1 MRTRREILRALG
13 IGALATACDPL
24 ATPSPTPSSSV
35 TQTATSAPSTAT
47 PSPTPTPTPI
57 RGTLVRAAA
66 LADGTAAAATR
77 DVVVLIRGGRI
88 VYAGP
93 RDGTPDTSNTE
104 TVDLAGATVVPA
116 MVDCHVHLTGT
127 GGPNAHVRLL
137 DPDAILLAR
146 GIENAKLYASTGVLG
161 VRDVGAV
168 RNMSLRVRDGAR
180 DRSDTPLI
188 VASGT
193 WIAKRAT
200 YVSFAVEVD
209 DADQLLAV
217 ATSHLD
223 AGADIV
229 KIAGDGTTGSAA
241 TWTAAELRRVVD
253 MAHARGKK
261 VAVHCQGHGSR
272 TAAEAGADT
281 VEHGFVVDSAT
292 AALMGARTALVTSL
306 SVAEAFGQLDVALP
320 SIRAAQ
326 AAGVRIATG
335 TDAGGA
341 PPAFGQFPR
350 EVELLVRAGL
360 PPHAAL
366 AAATRAGGAV
376 MGVPGLGTLDA
387 GAPASFLAV
396 DGDPLADPA
405 ALRTVKAVFR
415 AGERLL

>member
-1 MRTRREILRALG
+1 M
-13 IGALATACDPL
+13 
-24 ATPSPTPSSSV
+24 
-35 TQTATSAPSTAT
+35 
-47 PSPTPTPTPI
+47 
-57 RGTLVRAAA
+57 RAAA
-66 LADGTAAAATR
+66 LADGTASTATR

-93 RDGTPDTSNTE
+93 RDGTPDTGNTE
-104 TVDLAGATVVPA
+104 TVDLGGATVVPA

-127 GGPNAHVRLL
+127 GGPSAHVRLL

-146 GIENAKLYASTGVLG
+146 GVENAKLYASTGVLG

-168 RNMSLRVRDGAR
+168 RNMSLTVRDAAR
-180 DRSDTPLI
+180 DRTDLPI
-188 VASGT
+188 IAASGT

-209 DADQLLAV
+209 DADELLAT
-217 ATSHLD
+217 ATAHLD

-241 TWTAAELRRVVD
+241 TWSAAELRRVVE

-261 VAVHCQGHGSR
+261 VAVHCQGGGSR

-281 VEHGFVVDSAT
+281 VEHGFVVDAGT
-292 AALMGARTALVTSL
+292 AVLMGSRTALVTSL
-306 SVAEAFGQLDVALP
+306 SVAESFGQLDIAVP
-320 SIRAAQ
+320 SIRAAR

-341 PPAFGQFPR
+341 PPAFGQFSR

-360 PPHAAL
+360 PPHEAL
-366 AAATRAGGAV
+366 TAATRAGGAV
-376 MGVPGLGTLDA
+376 MGVAGLGTLES
-387 GAPASFLAV
+387 GAPASFVAV

-405 ALRTVKAVFR
+405 ALRRVAAVFL
-415 AGERLL
+415 AGDRRL